1 MSRPSNLL
9 ATLLI
14 TLSSTAV
21 LSADPL
27 PASSGFG
34 LDGMAPAGHWAA
46 RLTLLHNGYTEKFD
60 NQGRTVDFDTG
71 VNGVALDSAVFPALA
86 AFGSGATLGTVA
98 LDTRIST
105 AFTEL
110 MLGYGVTENLTAGFI
125 LPWAQTR
132 TKARFSVN
140 GGNVGFNPTFN
151 PALPIDMANF
161 PFAPV
166 GGSITPLGTAGVQEL
181 LTNPAFGYAYQP
193 ITSTTTSGFSDP
205 TVGAL
210 WRFHRSEKESAVLGM
225 GVRFGVAD
233 EDDPDN
239 LLDVPVSGGATTL
252 RTRLEYFRDLGAGFD
267 LRLMAEHLA
276 QLPDEIILRIP
287 APGALL
293 APAASKEKLKRN
305 LGDYQEY
312 DVELGYS
319 WGDWRTSA
327 TWHRYQKPADKYVSR
342 LGTNTAALEAN
353 TETLADQ
360 LRIGVTWSGVKAW
373 QAGKIPL
380 PLIVKL
386 EMQDAFDGQNFV
398 KVRDFYL
405 RVTSFF

>member
-1 MSRPSNLL
+1 MSRRSSLFAP
-9 ATLLI
+9 LLI

-46 RLTLLHNGYTEKFD
+46 RLTLLRNGYTEKFD
-60 NQGRTVDFDTG
+60 NDGRAVDFDTG
-71 VNGVALDSAVFPALA
+71 VNGVELNSAVIPFLPP
-86 AFGSGATLGTVA
+86 GASLGTVA
-98 LDTRIST
+98 LDTRINT
-105 AFTEL
+105 NYAEL
-110 MLGYGVTENLTAGFI
+110 MMGYGLTENLTAGFI
-125 LPWAQTR
+125 LPWAQTV

-140 GGNVGFNPTFN
+140 GGNVPG
-151 PALPIDMANF
+151 L
-161 PFAPV
+161 
-166 GGSITPLGTAGVQEL
+166 SGTASVQEL
-181 LTNPAFGYAYQP
+181 LTNPAYGYAYQP

-210 WRFHRSEKESAVLGM
+210 WRFHQSEKDSVVLGL
-225 GVRFGVAD
+225 GVRFGIAA

-267 LRLMAEHLA
+267 LHLMAEHLA
-276 QLPDEIILRIP
+276 QLPDEVTLRVP

-327 TWHRYQKPADKYVSR
+327 TWHRYQKPSDKYASR
-342 LGTNTAALEAN
+342 LGTNTAALETN
-353 TETLADQ
+353 TDTLADQ
-360 LRIGVTWSGVKAW
+360 LRLGISWSGIKAW

-386 EMQDAFDGQNFV
+386 EMQDAFDGRNFV